1 MFNLKEPIGNE
12 VIIGSIIFILILV
25 AVGILLVEWFKRK
38 NNCNYSAPSL
48 TNKGNF
54 PRNRSSN
61 ALEEET
67 SCLRQVDK

>member
-38 NNCNYSAPSL
+38 NNVTIQPPKKS
-48 TNKGNF
+48 K
-54 PRNRSSN
+54 
-61 ALEEET
+61 
-67 SCLRQVDK
+67 KII